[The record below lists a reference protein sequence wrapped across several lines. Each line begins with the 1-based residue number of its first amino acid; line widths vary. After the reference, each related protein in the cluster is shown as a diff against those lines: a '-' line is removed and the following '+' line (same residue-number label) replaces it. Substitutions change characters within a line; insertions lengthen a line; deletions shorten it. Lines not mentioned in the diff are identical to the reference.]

1 MTNATELSGIHL
13 RQGLTVYQ
21 TPNGPYN
28 VEHIAGATKNDTL
41 VVLYSRGSE
50 MLLPL
55 KVSPVN
61 LIEQYSEFHLTVP
74 MAPWN

>member
-1 MTNATELSGIHL
+1 VTNATELSGVHL

-50 MLLPL
+50 MLLP
-55 KVSPVN
+55 
-61 LIEQYSEFHLTVP
+61 
-74 MAPWN
+74 